1 MILDI
6 HVIKGDDGFT
16 AEIPSIHGCEL
27 WAPTEDEVLDKI
39 VELAKYYLKLEGTE
53 KMKIDKAR
61 DNFTEKVYKLIFTK
75 K

>member
-6 HVIKGDDGFT
+6 NVKKEDDGFT
-16 AEIPSIHGCEL
+16 AEIPSIRGCEV
-27 WAPTEDEVLDKI
+27 WAPNEDEVLDKI

-53 KMKIDKAR
+53 KMKIDKAQ
-61 DNFTEKVYKLIFTK
+61 DDFTDKVYKLIFTK